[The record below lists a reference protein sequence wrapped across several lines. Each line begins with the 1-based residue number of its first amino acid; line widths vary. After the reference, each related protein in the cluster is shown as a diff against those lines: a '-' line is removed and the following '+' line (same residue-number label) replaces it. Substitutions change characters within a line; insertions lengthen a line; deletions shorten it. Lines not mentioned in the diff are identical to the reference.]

1 MGQER
6 HFPDVDEYV
15 WLIES
20 SDDGARWWPWSRE
33 QLPGGGLAP
42 WDSFTVDIHRALA
55 DVLTAWFAAAAQAQ
69 MELEDTW
76 VRASAWRLGR
86 IVDGLQVRTTPAHV
100 ESPETYGRWLY
111 ANTIAPDVV
120 EVRTPYEAV
129 RLVDAAHAQPSAG
142 PRPPVAAS

>member
-42 WDSFTVDIHRALA
+42 WDPFTVDIHGALA
-55 DVLTAWFAAAAQAQ
+55 DVLTVWFAAAARA
-69 MELEDTW
+69 ELDLEDTW

-86 IVDGLQVRTTPAHV
+86 IVDGHLVRTTPAEV
-100 ESPETYGRWLY
+100 ASPEKYGQWLH
-111 ANTIAPDVV
+111 ASTVAPDVV

-129 RLVDAAHAQPSAG
+129 RLVDAAHVDAAPAQPPAG
-142 PRPPVAAS
+142 S